1 MKTIGLF
8 EAKSHF
14 SALIHDVEGGESIVV
29 TKKGKPVA
37 RIVPF
42 VDPATPREFGFDAG
56 GIWMATDFND
66 LPPEIAAALE
76 AE

>member
-1 MKTIGLF
+1 VKSVGLF

-14 SALIHDVEGGESIVV
+14 SAIILEVEGGQSIIV

-42 VDPATPREFGFDAG
+42 THPEQPREIGFDDG
-56 GIWMATDFND
+56 KIWMSDDFNE
-66 LPPEIAAALE
+66 LPPELLE
-76 AE
+76 AFGGS

>member
-1 MKTIGLF
+1 MKTVGLF

-14 SALIHDVEGGESIVV
+14 SALIAAVEDGESVVV

-42 VDPATPREFGFDAG
+42 VDPERPREFGFDEG
-56 GIWMATDFND
+56 RIWIADDFNE
-66 LPPEIAAALE
+66 LPTEIAAAFDGS
-76 AE
+76 

>member
-1 MKTIGLF
+1 MKSVGLF

-14 SALIHDVEGGESIVV
+14 SAIIVAVEGGESIIV

-42 VDPATPREFGFDAG
+42 VNPAQPREIGFDDG
-56 GIWMATDFND
+56 KIWLADDFNE
-66 LPPEIAAALE
+66 LPADVLE
-76 AE
+76 AFTGS

>member
-1 MKTIGLF
+1 MKQVGLF

-14 SALIHDVEGGESIVV
+14 SSLILEVEGGASIIV

-42 VDPATPREFGFDAG
+42 EPPMQPREIGFDDG
-56 GIWMATDFND
+56 KIWMADDFNE
-66 LPPEIAAALE
+66 LPPDVLE
-76 AE
+76 AFNGS

>member
-1 MKTIGLF
+1 MKSVGLF

-14 SALIHDVEGGESIVV
+14 SALILDVEGGESIVV

-42 VDPATPREFGFDAG
+42 VDPAQPREFGFDAG
-56 GIWMATDFND
+56 CIWMADDFND
-66 LPPEIAAALE
+66 LPPEVAAAFG

>member
-1 MKTIGLF
+1 MKSIGLF

-14 SALIHDVEGGESIVV
+14 SALILEVESGESIIV

-42 VDPATPREFGFDAG
+42 AEAAQPREIGFDDG
-56 GIWMATDFND
+56 KIWLADDFNE
-66 LPPEIAAALE
+66 LPADVLE
-76 AE
+76 AFNGA

>member
-1 MKTIGLF
+1 MNTIGLF

-42 VDPATPREFGFDAG
+42 VDPAKPREFGFDEG
-56 GIWMATDFND
+56 RIWIAEDFNE
-66 LPPEIAAALE
+66 LPPEVAAAFE
-76 AE
+76 GS

>member
-1 MKTIGLF
+1 MKSIGLF
-8 EAKSHF
+8 EAKTHF

-42 VDPATPREFGFDAG
+42 VDPAASREFGFDEG
-56 GIWMATDFND
+56 LIWMADDFNE
-66 LPPEIAAALE
+66 LPPEIAE
-76 AE
+76 AFEAS